1 MGVSAARRVTSA
13 FKACPTR
20 IRRLRGGSRPPR
32 TRKQMLS
39 TEIDEAVV
47 QAHHLQV
54 NKAEFL
60 RLAEERFD
68 VFQEKRVRTIDKQG
82 VL

>member
-1 MGVSAARRVTSA
+1 
-13 FKACPTR
+13 
-20 IRRLRGGSRPPR
+20 
-32 TRKQMLS
+32 MLS

-54 NKAEFL
+54 NNAEFL

-68 VFQEKRVRTIDKQG
+68 AFQDKRVRSTA
-82 VL
+82 VLN